1 MKLKNSQLYQQNLV
15 HVEQLVAVAEMTPL
29 SMLAAAA
36 AAAKISA
43 RVFKKYSCFF
53 NSKIKRNEKK

>member
-1 MKLKNSQLYQQNLV
+1 
-15 HVEQLVAVAEMTPL
+15 VEQLVAVAEMTPL

>member
-1 MKLKNSQLYQQNLV
+1 
-15 HVEQLVAVAEMTPL
+15 VEQLVAVAEMTPL

-36 AAAKISA
+36 AVVKISA
-43 RVFKKYSCFF
+43 RVFKKHSCFF